1 MAAINTTT
9 AAADLLLGFGNKT
22 DMANETAAPEPAL
35 HYAGAAELQV
45 FNTWYKEIHG
55 FLAVIVCVF
64 GIIANIL
71 NIVVLTRKNMIS
83 ATNCILTGLAVSD
96 GLTMVAYLP
105 FALRFYCL
113 YGTEPNPERNTL
125 SAVRF
130 MLFYACFSVVVHT
143 VSIWLTVT
151 LAVFRYI
158 FIKYPRHGS
167 QLCSLWRAKLAVLLV
182 FLVTLIVCIPNFI
195 TLTVQGHLYDNGNS
209 SSTEY
214 LWIVS
219 FKLDTDRDTIIYNF
233 NFWVQAILV
242 KLVPCIGLTILSILL
257 VHTMNEA
264 EQRRQNLRNKGK
276 KTTAVTTRREKKKV
290 CTCFTR
296 LCSSQSRSYGGVK
309 NGEVTGTTGQAAN
322 GISRKDDSSRDRKT
336 NRTTR
341 MLLAVVGLFLLTE
354 FPQGILNL
362 LSGILPHFVE
372 EVYGPLGDLVD
383 ILALINN
390 GINFILYCTMSKQFR
405 DTFIEVFVA
414 PLKRK
419 TTAATN
425 HANFQ
430 PVPTSTNV
438 HENTVQQHT
447 HHTDL

>member
-1 MAAINTTT
+1 
-9 AAADLLLGFGNKT
+9 
-22 DMANETAAPEPAL
+22 
-35 HYAGAAELQV
+35 
-45 FNTWYKEIHG
+45 
-55 FLAVIVCVF
+55 
-64 GIIANIL
+64 
-71 NIVVLTRKNMIS
+71 
-83 ATNCILTGLAVSD
+83 
-96 GLTMVAYLP
+96 MVAYLP
-105 FALRFYCL
+105 FAMRFYCL
-113 YGTEPNPERNTL
+113 YGTDANPERNTL

-158 FIKYPRHGS
+158 FIKYPRYGAV
-167 QLCSLWRAKLAVLLV
+167 LCSLWRAKLAVLLV

-195 TLTVQGHLYDNGNS
+195 TLTVTGHEMEPVGNE
-209 SSTEY
+209 TEAQT

-219 FKLDTDRDTIIYNF
+219 FKDDTSQDKIVSDF

-264 EQRRQNLRNKGK
+264 EQRRQNLRNKGANKSTQK
-276 KTTAVTTRREKKKV
+276 KHRTM
-290 CTCFTR
+290 CTCFSN
-296 LCSSQSRSYGGVK
+296 LCQAKPEMRNYGGTK
-309 NGEVTGTTGQAAN
+309 NGEVATN
-322 GISRKDDSSRDRKT
+322 GVRKDDSSRDRKT

-354 FPQGILNL
+354 FPQGILTL
-362 LSGILPHFVE
+362 ISGILPFFVQE
-372 EVYGPLGDLVD
+372 IYGPLGDLMD

-405 DTFIEVFVA
+405 DTFIEVFVT
-414 PLKRK
+414 PIKTKR
-419 TTAATN
+419 N
-425 HANFQ
+425 NMNFQ
-430 PVPTSTNV
+430 PVPMST
-438 HENTVQQHT
+438 HMHDQVQST

>member
-1 MAAINTTT
+1 MKNSSTLPTLASLMANTTDI
-9 AAADLLLGFGNKT
+9 ADNQST
-22 DMANETAAPEPAL
+22 TQEY
-35 HYAGAAELQV
+35 HYAGATELET
-45 FNTWYKEIHG
+45 FHLWYKEIHG
-55 FLAVIVCVF
+55 YLAVIVCIF

-113 YGTEPNPERNTL
+113 YGTEPTPERNTL
-125 SAVRF
+125 SAIRF

-158 FIKYPRHGS
+158 FIKYPRYGTV
-167 QLCSLWRAKLAVLLV
+167 LCSLWRAKLAVILV

-195 TLTVQGHLYDNGNS
+195 TLTVMGHPVESGNS
-209 SSTEY
+209 TDAR
-214 LWIVS
+214 LWIVD
-219 FKLDTDRDTIIYNF
+219 FKEDTDMQKKIYNF

-276 KTTAVTTRREKKKV
+276 KIVPKKPRTM
-290 CTCFTR
+290 CTCFTN
-296 LCSSQSRSYGGVK
+296 LCHAKPEARNYGGTK
-309 NGEVTGTTGQAAN
+309 NGDVTAN
-322 GISRKDDSSRDRKT
+322 GARKDDSSRDRKT

-354 FPQGILNL
+354 FPQGVLSL
-362 LSGILPHFVE
+362 LGGILPHFVE
-372 EVYGPLGDLVD
+372 QVYGPLGDLVD

-405 DTFIEVFVA
+405 DTFIEVFIT
-414 PLKRK
+414 PIKSKRN
-419 TTAATN
+419 AMS
-425 HANFQ
+425 FQ

-438 HENTVQQHT
+438 IDTHVQAT